1 MSGSAFWA
9 SSMHWVQP
17 IREKHQRENDKPKRN
32 SKRCAI
38 SDVVLFNSCDWNFF
52 TACINIYN
60 DQYCQMHLG
69 NCWRPATAANLVK
82 NCRKT
87 CVCKCCSSSPV
98 PLPTTA
104 TLSKTTTAK
113 KVSTTRQTTAAI
125 ILYTTATARQTMAAT
140 ILYSTKTASQ
150 TTAVTVLYSAST
162 EERKT
167 TTGTKGTFVNYS
179 IKVFVQCLALA
190 SRSK

>member
-1 MSGSAFWA
+1 
-9 SSMHWVQP
+9 
-17 IREKHQRENDKPKRN
+17 
-32 SKRCAI
+32 
-38 SDVVLFNSCDWNFF
+38 
-52 TACINIYN
+52 
-60 DQYCQMHLG
+60 MHLG

-113 KVSTTRQTTAAI
+113 KVSTTCQTTAAI
-125 ILYTTATARQTMAAT
+125 ILYRTATARQTAAAT

-150 TTAVTVLYSAST
+150 TTAVNVLYSTST

-167 TTGTKGTFVNYS
+167 TTGTKGTFVNRPFAAKPS
-179 IKVFVQCLALA
+179 RDLLFIKLWAATLRMPEMEKACRKHQNGQVWSAWH
-190 SRSK
+190 